1 MKLLFLFIFIFF
13 SCYSFGLNYES
24 KLYKFE
30 AGFYMSSYDDF
41 NGNSKDL
48 ISPYLKIR
56 YGKLEIDGDDILY
69 GFNWGFKLTL
79 SIDQGGD
86 YNFNRIGSVW
96 SGFLYERLSRIGM
109 FEISAMHDVENL
121 SGGSKL
127 LVKHKIGNK
136 FNGFGFLMSNS
147 LDLIDDKT
155 VDYYFDDSKSKYN
168 NVLFKTRATGY
179 ININNGRFFLS
190 SWMNGIGPKFE
201 IVSGIGVGYIYRFK

>member
-1 MKLLFLFIFIFF
+1 
-13 SCYSFGLNYES
+13 
-24 KLYKFE
+24 
-30 AGFYMSSYDDF
+30 MSSYDDF

-56 YGKLEIDGDDILY
+56 YGKLEVDGDDILY
-69 GFNWGFKLTL
+69 GFNRGFKLTL

-86 YNFNRIGSVW
+86 YNFNRSGSVW

-136 FNGFGFLMSNS
+136 FNVAGFLISTS
-147 LDLIDDKT
+147 LGFIDDKT
-155 VDYYFDDSKSKYN
+155 VSYYFDESQSKYN
-168 NVLFKTRATGY
+168 NVLFKTRITGY
-179 ININNGRFFLS
+179 ININEGRLFLS
-190 SWMNGIGPKFE
+190 LWTNGLGPTFE
-201 IVSGIGVGYIYRFK
+201 ILNGFGVGYIYRFK